1 MFSLSQTSG
10 YAILAL
16 GFLHECGDR
25 LVLAK
30 DITLSTRIPL
40 PYLSKILNALTRTG
54 LIVGKRGYQGGFA
67 LSRTADEISLYDV
80 AEAVEGPNWLPTC
93 PLGIVGCSKHP
104 LCPIHD
110 FWTVQRAKIMKEL
123 RQLTLTDISAYVKE
137 KFLTDVDGYSEPDLS
152 NLQPSKKVT
161 ISATDRPSKK
171 VSSSATGRRSPQKSQ
186 RKSSKKTRS

>member
-1 MFSLSQTSG
+1 MFSLSQTTG

-16 GFLHECGDR
+16 GLLHKCGDR

-30 DITLSTRIPL
+30 DITQCTQIPL

-67 LSRTADEISLYDV
+67 LSRSADKISLFDV
-80 AEAVEGPNWLPTC
+80 AEAVEGPGWLPSC

-110 FWTVQRAKIMKEL
+110 FWTIQRVKIMKEL
-123 RQLTLTDISAYVKE
+123 QHITLDEISSYVKE
-137 KFLTDVDGYSEPDLS
+137 KFLSNVDAYKIPDNS
-152 NLQPSKKVT
+152 DLQPNKNVF
-161 ISATDRPSKK
+161 
-171 VSSSATGRRSPQKSQ
+171 SSRNGRRSP
-186 RKSSKKTRS
+186 RKTPRKLSKKERS